1 MKDTNKLL
9 KDEQIATYPFE
20 GVRYEEPSKE
30 FLVTEEDILSFPTK
44 FNKEQMIKE
53 DIYFAGESSGHFYLN
68 TSIGCFEYP
77 TIMILKLLYEF
88 SQINEPI
95 SEYLKQYQRYFG
107 SGEINR
113 EVKDKN
119 IIFEKIK
126 NTFSDAQI
134 NTLDGISVTYPD
146 FWFNVRGS
154 NTEEKV
160 RLNLEAISNDLM
172 LEKTATVLALIEN
185 Q

>member
-1 MKDTNKLL
+1 
-9 KDEQIATYPFE
+9 
-20 GVRYEEPSKE
+20 
-30 FLVTEEDILSFPTK
+30 
-44 FNKEQMIKE
+44 
-53 DIYFAGESSGHFYLN
+53 
-68 TSIGCFEYP
+68 
-77 TIMILKLLYEF
+77 MILKLLYEF